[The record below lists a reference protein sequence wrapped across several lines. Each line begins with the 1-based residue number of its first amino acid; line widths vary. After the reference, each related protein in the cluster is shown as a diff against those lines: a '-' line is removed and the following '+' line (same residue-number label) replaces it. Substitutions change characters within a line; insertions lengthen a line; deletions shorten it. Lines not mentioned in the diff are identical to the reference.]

1 MKRFLGVL
9 FLMTTV
15 ILLGAGFKDVPV
27 NHWAYEAVMKMAEIG
42 VITGMP
48 DGTFQG
54 NSPMTRYQVALAFYR
69 FLNYIEKTIAPK
81 KEIEAAVNKVT
92 TLEDLV
98 STALMKLQRNAEDIS
113 NLKSDFSKLQT
124 EVAGLRST

>member
-1 MKRFLGVL
+1 MKRLLGTLLVL
-9 FLMTTV
+9 TTV
-15 ILLGAGFKDVPV
+15 ILFGVNFKDVPV

-81 KEIEAAVNKVT
+81 KEIEAAVIK
-92 TLEDLV
+92 
-98 STALMKLQRNAEDIS
+98 SQR
-113 NLKSDFSKLQT
+113 LKI
-124 EVAGLRST
+124 